1 MPQDIVVKKDV
12 RERLSEL
19 AGSRRDAWLIAAVIA
34 ILVVASLAFFR
45 RSATAVIAPP
55 SLPTTSASPAEA
67 APGAMVAVHVAGAV
81 RKPGLYEL
89 GDGKRVADAIAA
101 AGGPT
106 RSADL
111 NALNL
116 AEPLADGVQ
125 VYVARRGEEAAAAPP
140 GTPTTATSPEAA
152 ASVDINSA
160 DAIALEQI
168 PGIGPVKAQA
178 IIEYRSEIGS
188 FDSIDQLLE
197 VTGIGPATLE
207 SMRPYVTL

>member
-1 MPQDIVVKKDV
+1 MPPDIVVKKDL

-19 AGSRRDAWLIAAVIA
+19 AGTRRDVWVVAGLAAA
-34 ILVVASLAFFR
+34 LVVGGIALFG

-55 SLPTTSASPAEA
+55 AIPAAETTGPGDA
-67 APGAMVAVHVAGAV
+67 ATAGLLAVHVAGAV

-89 GDGKRVADAIAA
+89 ADGRRVADAIAA

-106 RSADL
+106 RRADL
-111 NALNL
+111 DALNL

-125 VYVARRGEEAAAAPP
+125 VFVARRGE
-140 GTPTTATSPEAA
+140 TAGAA
-152 ASVDINSA
+152 ASPIPGASPGAPAAVDINSA
-160 DAIALEQI
+160 DVVALEQI

-178 IIEYRSEIGS
+178 IVEYRTQIGS
-188 FDSIDQLLE
+188 FESIDQLLE

>member
-1 MPQDIVVKKDV
+1 MPQDIVVKKDL
-12 RERLSEL
+12 RERLSDL

-34 ILVVASLAFFR
+34 LLVVASVALFR

-55 SLPTTSASPAEA
+55 ALPATTASPAE
-67 APGAMVAVHVAGAV
+67 GAQGAIVAVHVAGAV

-89 GDGKRVADAIAA
+89 RHGERVADAIAA

-125 VYVARRGEEAAAAPP
+125 VYIARRGEQAAAAPT
-140 GTPTTATSPEAA
+140 GTPAPA
-152 ASVDINSA
+152 ASPGAPAAIDINSA

-168 PGIGPVKAQA
+168 PGIGPVRAQA

-188 FDSIDQLLE
+188 FDSVDQLLE